1 MSSSSPSF
9 KLKELTPNEPAVFSI
24 LETRKMDP
32 PDRIEFLMLTVNYLE
47 QGNLVQAKESLQKSY
62 QYFHDLLPSKLSK
75 PTLQEI
81 EIVNKAEK
89 ISIEN
94 VAWSLRTG
102 VILLP
107 LTSAENNFFVRFA
120 NVVGAVALITGCV
133 DKAEKVFER
142 LEEYIKNAEDD
153 ESVISLGSALN
164 NLGCVYIWKGSF
176 QNAKVSLQRALA
188 MIVKTGKECVI
199 VGEKISTITNNLRQ
213 VHQAQRSY
221 VTDMQLQNDL
231 LSDVSCFAIPP
242 RITAVVDY
250 NTALI
255 SLDNRNLRKALD
267 ELGNLKVFC
276 ETKLHQNKV
285 LLTCIVLKIRLVCLM
300 LQASR
305 GTTTFID
312 GTISTLQGLKELV
325 DISTN
330 FSLDFSVTILET
342 VADIHLYQGNLDLV
356 CSYFSYLLPVVRERC
371 GADHP
376 TVASI
381 LSKQGLIFLHLENFA
396 CSRQCFTDAL
406 EIFTGAFGAIHP
418 DVLKCNAG
426 LSRLEWL
433 DGCEEKSLTHSRT
446 VLENVERIC
455 QVSFE
460 CQLKPKFIELFSQSG
475 RTPSP
480 HVDREEQL
488 KLEALVS
495 EFGMEMTRVLN
506 QHQPTDLGDCP
517 GTILESDNVL
527 VSAIPKELCAKLSFN
542 WFKFGLRLFNLGV
555 DQSVAFLFLS
565 CSYASL
571 FFDHFDCSEVILLKV
586 ISVVC
591 HLKSKTCQTF
601 PKVQERL
608 QNEFGRLKN
617 FIEDK
622 AKRFDKPESKTIF
635 FDENINLMIAL
646 AVILQS
652 FVEMEMYEMTANVHS
667 LFSSLSNQQ
676 SPQITHVVLVEEL
689 RFAFFSS
696 NIQCLGKQVM
706 HDLIFSTPFG
716 MNNRK
721 ITDENDAGTPCNSQ
735 SKEITKSLHKDDN
748 FGERKSRQIF
758 KTVALKTDNT
768 QWKGSCRFLV
778 ECPISRGIDISA
790 LNEINAWSVN
800 AVKDSLPHLTLC
812 SHPNIELG
820 TQFFLALQLLASAES
835 TLSSISCD
843 FSLLP
848 LVLSAAEDGSE
859 SETRSP
865 VLVNTENTCEGS
877 LAFIFQ
883 DKVVPN
889 FLFGKLLKQI
899 LTSEDELGEIVNVVV
914 KDSQLVLKIQGPPIG
929 QIVIQCHEDTIKVKT
944 HLIHYPQ
951 SRRKVEIFRDVPR
964 CNCPLIKTVIAE
976 KMEKCARSFSIHFET
991 KSDNAWCIASHL
1003 TGNVR
1008 DISRRVSVLNV
1019 LFITVGM
1026 KLVFQ
1031 P

>member
-1 MSSSSPSF
+1 MP
-9 KLKELTPNEPAVFSI
+9 
-24 LETRKMDP
+24 
-32 PDRIEFLMLTVNYLE
+32 
-47 QGNLVQAKESLQKSY
+47 Q
-62 QYFHDLLPSKLSK
+62 
-75 PTLQEI
+75 
-81 EIVNKAEK
+81 
-89 ISIEN
+89 
-94 VAWSLRTG
+94 
-102 VILLP
+102 
-107 LTSAENNFFVRFA
+107 TSAENNFFVRFA

-142 LEEYIKNAEDD
+142 LEEYIENAEDD

-188 MIVKTGKECVI
+188 MIVKTGKEYFI
-199 VGEKISTITNNLRQ
+199 VREKISTITNNLRQ

-255 SLDNRNLRKALD
+255 SLDKRNLRKALD
-267 ELGNLKVFC
+267 ELVNLRVFC

-300 LQASR
+300 LQASS

-330 FSLDFSVTILET
+330 FLLDFSVTILET

-381 LSKQGLIFLHLENFA
+381 LSKQGLVFLHLENFA
-396 CSRQCFTDAL
+396 RSRQCFTDAL

-426 LSRLEWL
+426 LARLEWL
-433 DGCEEKSLTHSRT
+433 GGCEEKSLTHSQT

-460 CQLKPKFIELFSQSG
+460 CQLKPKFIELISQSG

-480 HVDREEQL
+480 HVEREEQL
-488 KLEALVS
+488 KLETLVS
-495 EFGMEMTRVLN
+495 EFGMEITRILN

-517 GTILESDNVL
+517 GTLLESDNVL
-527 VSAIPKELCAKLSFN
+527 VSAICKELCAKLSFN

-555 DQSVAFLFLS
+555 DQSVAFLSLS
-565 CSYASL
+565 CSYARM
-571 FFDHFDCSEVILLKV
+571 FYDHFDCSEVILLKV

-608 QNEFGRLKN
+608 KNEFGRLKN

-635 FDENINLMIAL
+635 FNENINLMIAL
-646 AVILQS
+646 AVFLQS

-676 SPQITHVVLVEEL
+676 SPQITHVVLLEEL

-706 HDLIFSTPFG
+706 HELIFSTPFG

-735 SKEITKSLHKDDN
+735 SKEITKSLLKDDN

-778 ECPISRGIDISA
+778 ECPISRGIDMSA

-800 AVKDSLPHLTLC
+800 AVKDSVPHLTLC

-820 TQFFLALQLLASAES
+820 TQFFLALQLLASTES
-835 TLSSISCD
+835 ALSSISCD

-883 DKVVPN
+883 DKDVPN
-889 FLFGKLLKQI
+889 FLYGKLLKQI

-951 SRRKVEIFRDVPR
+951 SRRKVEIFRDVPT

-976 KMEKCARSFSIHFET
+976 KMEKCARSFGIHFET

-1008 DISRRVSVLNV
+1008 DISIRVSVLNV
-1019 LFITVGM
+1019 LFITVSM

>member
-1 MSSSSPSF
+1 
-9 KLKELTPNEPAVFSI
+9 
-24 LETRKMDP
+24 MDP

-47 QGNLVQAKESLQKSY
+47 QGNLVQAKESLRKNH
-62 QYFHDLLPSKLSK
+62 QYFQDLSPSELSK

-102 VILLP
+102 VILMP
-107 LTSAENNFFVRFA
+107 QTSAKNNFFVRFA
-120 NVVGAVALITGCV
+120 NVVGAVALITICV
-133 DKAEKVFER
+133 DIAEKVFAQ
-142 LEEYIKNAEDD
+142 LKEYIENVVDE
-153 ESVISLGSALN
+153 ESVISLGVALN
-164 NLGCVYIWKGSF
+164 NLGCVYINKGSF

-188 MIVKTGKECVI
+188 MFEVVKTGKECVT
-199 VGEKISTITNNLRQ
+199 VKEKIATITNNLRL
-213 VHQAQRSY
+213 VHQAQRSH
-221 VTDMQLQNDL
+221 VADMQLQKDL
-231 LSDVSCFAIPP
+231 LSNVSRFTMQP

-250 NTALI
+250 NLALT

-267 ELGNLKVFC
+267 ELETLKAFC
-276 ETKLHQNKV
+276 ETKLHQNKG
-285 LLTCIVLKIRLVCLM
+285 LLTCILLKIRLVCLK
-300 LQASR
+300 LQASS

-312 GTISTLQGLKELV
+312 TKISTFQGLKELV

-330 FSLDFSVTILET
+330 FSLDFLVTIVET

-356 CSYFSYLLPVVRERC
+356 CSYFSYLVPVVRERC
-371 GADHP
+371 GADHT

-433 DGCEEKSLTHSRT
+433 DGFEEKSLTHSRT

-480 HVDREEQL
+480 RVDHEEQL
-488 KLEALVS
+488 KLETLVS
-495 EFGMEMTRVLN
+495 EFGIEITRVLN

-517 GTILESDNVL
+517 GTLSESDNVV
-527 VSAIPKELCAKLSFN
+527 VSFIFKELCAKLSFN
-542 WFKFGLRLFNLGV
+542 WFKFGLCLFNLGV

-565 CSYASL
+565 RSYARL
-571 FFDHFDCSEVILLKV
+571 FYDHFDCSEVILLKV
-586 ISVVC
+586 IFVVC

-601 PKVQERL
+601 PKAQERL
-608 QNEFGRLKN
+608 KNEFGRLKN

-622 AKRFDKPESKTIF
+622 ATRFDKPESKTIF
-635 FDENINLMIAL
+635 FDENTNLMIAL

-652 FVEMEMYEMTANVHS
+652 FVEMEMFEMIADVHS
-667 LFSSLSNQQ
+667 LFSFLSNQQ
-676 SPQITHVVLVEEL
+676 SPQVTHVVLVEEL
-689 RFAFFSS
+689 RFAFFRS

-706 HDLIFSTPFG
+706 HDLIFSTPLE

-721 ITDENDAGTPCNSQ
+721 ISDENDADTPCNSQ
-735 SKEITKSLHKDDN
+735 CMEITKSLHKDDN

-758 KTVALKTDNT
+758 KTLALKTDNT
-768 QWKGSCRFLV
+768 QWKGSYRFLV
-778 ECPISRGIDISA
+778 ECPISRGVDISV
-790 LNEINAWSVN
+790 LNKINVWSVN
-800 AVKDSLPHLTLC
+800 AVEDSLPHLISC
-812 SHPNIELG
+812 SHQNIELA
-820 TQFFLALQLLASAES
+820 TQYFLELELLASAES
-835 TLSSISCD
+835 ALSSISGD

-848 LVLSAAEDGSE
+848 LVLLAAKDGSE
-859 SETRSP
+859 SETKSP
-865 VLVNTENTCEGS
+865 VLVNLENTCEGS

-883 DKVVPN
+883 DKVFAN

-899 LTSEDELGEIVNVVV
+899 LTNEDELGEVVNVVI
-914 KDSQLVLKIQGPPIG
+914 KDSQLVLKIQGPPIV

-944 HLIHYPQ
+944 HLIHYSQ
-951 SRRKVEIFRDVPR
+951 SLTKVEIVREEVPL
-964 CNCPLIKTVIAE
+964 CNCSLIEMVIAD
-976 KMEKCARSFSIHFET
+976 KMEKCARSFGIHFET
-991 KSDNAWCIASHL
+991 KSDNAWCTASHL
-1003 TGNVR
+1003 TGDAR
-1008 DISRRVSVLNV
+1008 DISMRVSALNV
-1019 LFITVGM
+1019 VFITVGM